1 MLTARDK
8 LMGMRLIPVA
18 SGDVGVSV
26 RVILRRDESLRMTG
40 CEGVS
45 YSVLG
50 LDDDLIWG
58 DRL

>member
-1 MLTARDK
+1 ML
-8 LMGMRLIPVA
+8 GMRLIPVA

-26 RVILRRDESLRMTG
+26 RVILRRDESLRLTG